1 MPNLILPCEIGVKTI
16 LPSVKAI
23 MAREIVTNRGMN
35 EQQTAEL
42 LGLSQS
48 AVSRYMSKE
57 RGNNQLA
64 LENSAEILALIN
76 QMVTTL
82 IREPDNKSEVLRL
95 FCGTCQAVR
104 KMGLMCPQCQKEMP
118 QEWVADCLFCR

>member
-1 MPNLILPCEIGVKTI
+1 
-16 LPSVKAI
+16 

-48 AVSRYMSKE
+48 AVSRYMNKE

-76 QMVTTL
+76 QMVSVL
-82 IREPDNKSEVLRL
+82 IRDPTNRSEVLRL
-95 FCGTCQAVR
+95 FCGTCEAIRR
-104 KMGLMCPQCQKEMP
+104 KGLMCTQCQKEMP
-118 QEWVADCLFCR
+118 PEWAEGCLFCR